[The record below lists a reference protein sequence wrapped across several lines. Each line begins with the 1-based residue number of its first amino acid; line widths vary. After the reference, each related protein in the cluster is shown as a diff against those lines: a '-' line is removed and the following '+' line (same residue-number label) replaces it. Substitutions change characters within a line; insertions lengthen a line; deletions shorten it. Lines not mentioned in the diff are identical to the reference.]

1 MEKEKTVKSFDF
13 TVFFICRSQMEPGRG
28 VPFSYA
34 GYWSE
39 YSWDDF
45 RIRK

>member
-13 TVFFICRSQMEPGRG
+13 TVFLFAANKWKPGRG
-28 VPFSYA
+28 VPFFYA

-45 RIRK
+45 

>member
-1 MEKEKTVKSFDF
+1 LDNKKEKTVKSFDF
-13 TVFFICRSQMEPGRG
+13 TVFLFAANKWKPGRG
-28 VPFSYA
+28 VPFFYA

-45 RIRK
+45 